1 MPHEVVFLS
10 DQDVREMLTMSDAI
24 VAVEGDFN
32 RQAVPESMIYG
43 VPLAYSTDD
52 RKLGYRSRIKS
63 AIIRDLPVAGVR
75 VTGFKIDQNGVGTGG
90 ERAATRYIILSDPVT
105 SSPIAIIDEH
115 SSFSKRTSAAVC
127 VAAKYLARPESA
139 VIGIVGVGNIG
150 QTILM
155 GLHGLFKIREVKAT
169 SLRPQSRQKFAQE
182 MSGSLGVPVK
192 AVDSYEDAC
201 RGADIIVVGT
211 SSHEPFLRY
220 DWLGD
225 GVFLAVVGEHEAM
238 NDVYAK
244 CDRFFVDYN
253 PASEKHPAHIQQA
266 IEAGAI
272 GPETITGQIW
282 EVVAGRKP
290 GRRNAKEKVLIA
302 TVGLTTQDISI
313 AYQLY
318 LRAQAEGRGLRLPF

>member
-10 DQDVREMLTMSDAI
+10 DQDVSGMFTMADAM
-24 VAVEGDFN
+24 VAVEDDFK
-32 RQAVPESMIYG
+32 RQGVPESMIYG
-43 VPLAYSTDD
+43 VPLSYVTED

-75 VTGFKIDQNGVGTGG
+75 VTGFNIDQNGVGTGG

-115 SSFSKRTSAAVC
+115 SSFSKRTGASVC

-139 VIGIVGVGNIG
+139 TVGIIGVGNVG
-150 QTILM
+150 QAALQ
-155 GLHGLFKIREVKAT
+155 GLHALFNISDVKAT
-169 SLRPQSRQKFAQE
+169 SLRPQSREKFAHE
-182 MSGSLGVPVK
+182 MSHTLGLRVR
-192 AVDSYEDAC
+192 AVDSYEEAC

-211 SSHEPFLRY
+211 SSPEPFLHY
-220 DWLGD
+220 DWLEE

-238 NDVYAK
+238 NDVYVK

-253 PASEKHPAHIQQA
+253 PASEKHPAHIQHA
-266 IEAGAI
+266 VDAGAI
-272 GPETITGQIW
+272 GTEDITGQLW
-282 EVVAGRKP
+282 EVIAGRKP
-290 GRRNAKEKVLIA
+290 GRRNAKEKVLVA
-302 TVGLTTQDISI
+302 SVGLTTQDISI

-318 LRAQAEGRGLRLPF
+318 MRAKAEGLGMRLPF